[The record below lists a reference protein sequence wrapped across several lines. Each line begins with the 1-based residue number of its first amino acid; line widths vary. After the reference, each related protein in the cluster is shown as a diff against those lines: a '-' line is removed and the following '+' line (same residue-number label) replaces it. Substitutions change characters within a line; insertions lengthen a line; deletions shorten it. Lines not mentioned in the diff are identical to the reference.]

1 MNAASLPLVS
11 VVIPTYNHAEFLREA
26 LESLVAQTFSDWE
39 ALVVNNYS
47 EDDTLDVVGA
57 FNDPRIRVENFRNN
71 GVIGASRNRGIRL
84 SKGKYIAFLDSDDK
98 WYPEK
103 LSHCVGCL
111 DQGADLVCHDLRN
124 IGTCEGIVHCGPKQR
139 ATFDALLERGSCII
153 PSATLVRKSIL
164 DSVGGFSENPAFITS
179 EDYHLWLKLAQVQVS
194 MVFLDEILGEYRVH
208 AGNLSGSI
216 LSHMKSALS
225 VTDDFLQTDSSS
237 SLKSR
242 LCARRC
248 KARIYYGAGR
258 SLQTSGQCA
267 EAWQLF
273 FASLELWPFNA
284 RIYAAMG
291 LNCIAWMRSQCRL
304 LVQGVYRSWF

>member
-1 MNAASLPLVS
+1 MNAASRPLVS
-11 VVIPTYNHAEFLREA
+11 VVIPTYNHAGFLREA

-47 EDDTLDVVGA
+47 EDGTLDVIEA
-57 FNDPRIRVENFRNN
+57 FNDPRIRVDNFRNN

-84 SKGKYIAFLDSDDK
+84 SQGKYIAFLDSDDK

-103 LSHCVGCL
+103 LSHCVCYL
-111 DQGADLVCHDLRN
+111 DQGADLVCHDLRS
-124 IGTCEGIVHCGPKQR
+124 IGTREGIVHCGPKQR

-179 EDYHLWLKLAQVQVS
+179 EDYHLWIKLAQTQAI
-194 MVFLDEILGEYRVH
+194 MVFIEEILGEYRVH
-208 AGNLSGSI
+208 AGNQSGSV
-216 LSHMKSALS
+216 LFHMNSALS
-225 VTDDFLQTDSSS
+225 VIDDFLQTDSSS

-242 LCARRC
+242 LRARRC
-248 KARIYYGAGR
+248 KALIYYGAGR
-258 SLQTSGQCA
+258 SLQTSGQYA

-273 FASLELWPFNA
+273 LISFELWPLNT
-284 RIYAAMG
+284 RIYGAIG
-291 LNCIAWMRSQCRL
+291 LNCIAWVRVKCRL
-304 LVQGVYRSWF
+304 LALGVC